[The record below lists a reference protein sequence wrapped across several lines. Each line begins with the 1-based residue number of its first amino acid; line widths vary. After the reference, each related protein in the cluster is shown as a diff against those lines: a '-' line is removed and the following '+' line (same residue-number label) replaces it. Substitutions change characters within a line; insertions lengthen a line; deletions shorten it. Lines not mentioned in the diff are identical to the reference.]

1 MTIFTKRKM
10 MHNLALL
17 FKREK
22 INGKS
27 QKEAADFLGIDH
39 RSVSRHMKQNNIALD
54 VLYKYA
60 EYLEVDINQL
70 VATKLDRQVNGYI
83 SENTIK
89 MYADDEE
96 RPILTGIQAAPKW
109 WINKK
114 TIIIID
120 KNDPKGHYYNMINFY
135 DEWNNSTRIKD
146 QALGL
151 YQSKDDQM
159 IGGGTISRKND
170 KEFICRNF
178 YDGQPRTL
186 ELKRY
191 ARFIAAY
198 NLNDLPVEIQ

>member
-1 MTIFTKRKM
+1 
-10 MHNLALL
+10 
-17 FKREK
+17 
-22 INGKS
+22 
-27 QKEAADFLGIDH
+27 
-39 RSVSRHMKQNNIALD
+39 
-54 VLYKYA
+54 
-60 EYLEVDINQL
+60 
-70 VATKLDRQVNGYI
+70 
-83 SENTIK
+83 

-151 YQSKDDQM
+151 YQTKDDQM

-191 ARFIAAY
+191 ARLIAAY